1 MSTYEESG
9 VSIARGDA
17 ASADAFQQLVR
28 TFNENTDL
36 INGLV
41 ALKADFSHLREPRL
55 VLTSDG
61 VGTKLKYAFAS
72 GKHNTV
78 GIDLVAMC
86 VNDLA
91 RNNVVPL
98 GFAMYRAAGEI
109 EPEVMH
115 DVVEGVVGGCLQAG
129 CVYVTGETAEMP
141 GFYQEGEYDLAGF
154 AVGVVDRGKVITG
167 EAIQEC
173 DLVFGLGSSGL
184 HSNGFSLVRKLFPP
198 EEAVEDSRLLHQ
210 ILQPTR
216 IYVKPVMAVNR
227 SFEIHGWAHITG
239 GGIVGKLGNIIPDGL
254 AARLDTTKWPVHYI
268 FRRLREAGR
277 ISDKEMRRTF
287 NLGLGMIGVASKDV
301 AKQAVNFLAQ
311 QGEAAYLIGEII
323 RSSKEGKVEFY

>member
-1 MSTYEESG
+1 MTTYEESG
-9 VSIARGDA
+9 VSTARGDA

-41 ALKADFSHLREPRL
+41 TLKADFSYIKEPRL

-72 GKHNTV
+72 GRHDTV

-86 VNDLA
+86 VNDLV
-91 RNNVVPL
+91 RNNIVPL
-98 GFAMYRAAGEI
+98 GFAMYRATGEI

-115 DVVEGVVGGCLQAG
+115 DVVEGVVEACLQAG
-129 CVYVTGETAEMP
+129 CVYATGETAEMP
-141 GFYQEGEYDLAGF
+141 GFYAPGDYDLAGF
-154 AVGVVDRGKVITG
+154 AVGVVDKEKVITG
-167 EAIQEC
+167 EAIQEG
-173 DLVFGLGSSGL
+173 DLIFGLGSSGI

-198 EEAVEDSRLLHQ
+198 DETVEDSRLLHQ

-239 GGIVGKLGNIIPDGL
+239 GGIVGKLGRIVPDGL
-254 AARLDTTKWPVHYI
+254 TARLDTTKWPVHNI
-268 FRRLREAGR
+268 FRRVREAGH
-277 ISDKEMRRTF
+277 ISDQEMRRTF
-287 NLGLGMIGVASKDV
+287 NLGLGMIGVAPKDV
-301 AKQAVNFLAQ
+301 AKEAVNFLAQ

-323 RSSKEGKVEFY
+323 RSSKEEKVEFY

>member
-1 MSTYEESG
+1 MPTYEESG

-28 TFNENTDL
+28 TLNENTDL
-36 INGLV
+36 VNGLV
-41 ALKADFSHLREPRL
+41 ALKADFSHLKEPRL
-55 VLTSDG
+55 VFASDG

-91 RNNVVPL
+91 RNNVQPL
-98 GFAMYRAAGEI
+98 AHCLYRATGKI
-109 EPEVMH
+109 DQQVMH
-115 DVVEGVVGGCLQAG
+115 SVVEGVVEG
-129 CVYVTGETAEMP
+129 CVQADCVYTTGETAEMP

-167 EAIQEC
+167 EAIQEG

-210 ILQPTR
+210 ILLPTR
-216 IYVKPVMAVNR
+216 IYVKPVLAVNQR
-227 SFEIHGWAHITG
+227 YEIHGWAHITG
-239 GGIVGKLGNIIPDGL
+239 GGIVGKLGKIIPDGL
-254 AARLDTTKWPVHYI
+254 TARLDTTKWPVHNI
-268 FRRLREAGR
+268 FRRVREAGHV
-277 ISDKEMRRTF
+277 SDQEMRSTF
-287 NLGLGMIGVASKDV
+287 NLGLGMIGVAPKDV
-301 AKQAVNFLAQ
+301 AKQAVKFLAQ